1 MDKLPDTKDIQVAVL
16 MGGLATRLG
25 SLSANCP
32 KALMDINGRPFFDY
46 ELKLLKNAGFRKFVL
61 LVGKFFEMVEE
72 YYGDGSR
79 FGVEI
84 TYSYDGSEPVGTGG
98 AVCRALD
105 KLGDD
110 FMLIYGDS
118 FMDIDYHETV
128 YRYFDGKKS
137 GKKALMTVYYNNDKF
152 DKSNVIYKDG
162 NIVLYDKKNI
172 SAEMNYIDYGIEM
185 FDKDCFNGYG
195 EKGAFDIA
203 ELLTELS
210 KEGSL
215 SAHEV
220 TTRFYEIGSPAS
232 LTEFKGYAQKRFD
245 QKNRAVFLDRDGVI
259 NRPVF
264 NEDTE
269 LFDSPLGPDEV
280 EFIDGVFDAVRRL
293 KEKGYFVFM
302 VTNQPAAAKGKTTLK
317 KLYDVNTCVCRTFM
331 ENGAD
336 IDKAELCPHHP
347 KGNSRT
353 KEPFLI
359 KECDC
364 RKPGNGMIEEICRV
378 YSIDR
383 ENSYMAGDSYTDI
396 AAGKKSGLKTAFIGN
411 YKCDLC
417 KYLGY
422 DKPDLIAGS
431 LPEAAEKI
439 AAEY

>member
-185 FDKDCFNGYG
+185 FDKDCFNGYR

-259 NRPVF
+259 NRLVF

-269 LFDSPLGPDEV
+269 LLDSPLGPDEV

-353 KEPFLI
+353 REPFLI
-359 KECDC
+359 KKCDC

-396 AAGKKSGLKTAFIGN
+396 AAGKKSGL
-411 YKCDLC
+411 
-417 KYLGY
+417 
-422 DKPDLIAGS
+422 
-431 LPEAAEKI
+431 
-439 AAEY
+439 